1 MCAKKK
7 DEAKEQPKEEV
18 VEQPTVEQYN
28 AMLVD
33 EVNRLRVVNADRL
46 ALLQSLT
53 ATLNGIE
60 ADLVG
65 RLNNLKSVIS
75 ELNEGIA
82 ARNAAANAPDIPS
95 DGE

>member
-7 DEAKEQPKEEV
+7 DEAKEESKEEV
-18 VEQPTVEQYN
+18 AEQPTVEQYN

-33 EVNRLRVVNADRL
+33 EINRLRVLNGDRL

-60 ADLVG
+60 SDLMG
-65 RLNNLKSVIS
+65 RLNNLKKVIS

-82 ARNAAANAPDIPS
+82 ARNTAANVSDIPS
-95 DGE
+95 EGE

>member
-7 DEAKEQPKEEV
+7 DGAKEEPKEEV
-18 VEQPTVEQYN
+18 ADQPTVEQYN

-33 EVNRLRVVNADRL
+33 EINRLRVLNGDRL

-60 ADLVG
+60 SDIKG
-65 RLNNLKSVIS
+65 RLGALKSVVS

-82 ARNAAANAPDIPS
+82 ARAAAVNASDIPS
-95 DGE
+95 EGE